1 MSFEIDMEQL
11 DPKLLVIG
19 WQRWLDSACV
29 CRFPF
34 ESKCHGNGCKRK
46 HASLCT
52 QNELIQ
58 HHAHHKKQRMKDFDR
73 RLEFHALLERECRFS
88 RLKQVGQFATRQQ
101 TKALALLSQAGN
113 EFFLW

>member
-1 MSFEIDMEQL
+1 MNGHQLKMWRKRKRLTQAQAAALVKYSARHWRDFEKGAATIPPDVIEYCKRDEIDMEQL

-58 HHAHHKKQRMKDFDR
+58 HHGWA
-73 RLEFHALLERECRFS
+73 
-88 RLKQVGQFATRQQ
+88 
-101 TKALALLSQAGN
+101 
-113 EFFLW
+113 